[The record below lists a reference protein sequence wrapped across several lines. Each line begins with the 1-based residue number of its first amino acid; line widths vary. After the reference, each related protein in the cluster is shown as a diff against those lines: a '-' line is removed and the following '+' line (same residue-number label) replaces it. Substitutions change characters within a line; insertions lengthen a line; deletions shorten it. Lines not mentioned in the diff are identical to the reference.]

1 MEKYTVSVYETVRH
15 EIVVEAENEHQARR
29 LGFDIIIHEPDNPEV
44 KTTVSGD
51 ASISVNKHY

>member
-15 EIVVEAENEHQARR
+15 EIVVEAENEQHARK
-29 LGFDIIIHEPDNPEV
+29 LGFDIITRDTGNPDI